1 MSKKDMWSNLE
12 LDSFGVEIPLS
23 QSKSGLIDFLREKGI
38 PLHIPTEAQVV
49 IKSKMFSFDAD
60 FLVALHFEGE
70 KLIDITIVPEVMLEG
85 KAMYYR
91 YREIQQVLE
100 RELGRPGNRLRFILD
115 FLNPDC
121 QLSRW
126 QRNGMKIEHYL
137 LNRFGMEEIISI
149 QLSSKGRSCE
159 ES

>member
-1 MSKKDMWSNLE
+1 MSKKDMWNNLK

-23 QSKSGLIDFLREKGI
+23 QSKSVLIDFLREKGI

-60 FLVALHFEGE
+60 FLIALHFEGE

-100 RELGRPGNRLRFILD
+100 RELGRPSNRLRFILD
-115 FLNPDC
+115 YLNPDC

-149 QLSSKGRSCE
+149 QLSPK
-159 ES
+159 